1 MQNEYDLSSFKSL
14 KKMFQ
19 QLTDHERADLLA
31 LAWFTREK
39 IANWP
44 AVYEYART
52 MISSADDNYQI
63 GLASCWLAGF
73 RPMGRKTS

>member
-1 MQNEYDLSSFKSL
+1 
-14 KKMFQ
+14 MFQ
-19 QLTDHERADLLA
+19 QLTEHERVDLLA
-31 LAWFTREK
+31 LAWFTRER

-52 MISSADDNYQI
+52 MISSAHDDYQI

-73 RPMGRKTS
+73 DRWEEKPRSFQPGQWYRRG